1 MSGALQNTRAVVSG
15 TKTGGHLHPA
25 VSVGRQ
31 LAGLGMDV
39 TLVSS
44 GAPTE
49 DLVLQGL
56 DLPVR
61 VLEVARIKGA
71 GTLAKVRGMAGLPAG
86 MLRAARLLREIKPD
100 IVVGFGG
107 FTTGPLL
114 LAAAL
119 MRIPTAIC
127 EENSIP
133 GLTNR
138 ILARFVS
145 RIFVTYEETRQR
157 LPGRAVV
164 VTGTPVRPE
173 ILDVAPRSRTGEVL
187 RILVLG
193 GSQGSAFLN
202 GRMPPVLAL
211 VKEAMGGL
219 EVLHQT
225 GKGRHMDVREAYDT
239 LGVKAEV
246 VEYLRD
252 MDAAY
257 GRVDFVV
264 CRSGAGTVA
273 EISVIG
279 LPALFVPFAAAA
291 DNHQVANARPLVEA
305 GGSLMVE
312 EGNFDE
318 ESVALEIGD
327 VLADEARMEHMA
339 EVSRSW
345 GRRDALDRVVE
356 ELVDM
361 VAA

>member
-1 MSGALQNTRAVVSG
+1 MPVDLHNARAVVSG

-25 VSVGRQ
+25 VSVGRR
-31 LAGLGMDV
+31 LARLGMDV

-49 DLVLQGL
+49 EMVLQGL
-56 DLPVR
+56 ELPVR
-61 VLEVARIKGA
+61 VLEVSRIKGA
-71 GTLAKVRGMAGLPAG
+71 GTLARLRGMAGLPAG
-86 MLRAARLLREIKPD
+86 LLRAIGLLRELKPGL
-100 IVVGFGG
+100 VVGFGG

-114 LAAAL
+114 LAASL
-119 MRIPTAIC
+119 MGIPTAIC

-145 RIFVTYEETRQR
+145 RIFVTYDETRRR

-173 ILDVAPRSRTGEVL
+173 MLEVTPRTRTDGAF

-202 GRMPPVLAL
+202 KRMPGVLARINDD
-211 VKEAMGGL
+211 VGGL

-225 GKGRHMDVREAYDT
+225 GKGRHAEVREVYDG
-239 LGVKAEV
+239 LGIKAEV
-246 VEYLRD
+246 LEYVRD
-252 MDAAY
+252 MDRAY

-305 GGSLMVE
+305 GGALMVE
-312 EGNFDE
+312 EGDFDE
-318 ESVALEIGD
+318 EAVSRDIGKVLSEPARLE
-327 VLADEARMEHMA
+327 RMT

-356 ELVDM
+356 ELTEM